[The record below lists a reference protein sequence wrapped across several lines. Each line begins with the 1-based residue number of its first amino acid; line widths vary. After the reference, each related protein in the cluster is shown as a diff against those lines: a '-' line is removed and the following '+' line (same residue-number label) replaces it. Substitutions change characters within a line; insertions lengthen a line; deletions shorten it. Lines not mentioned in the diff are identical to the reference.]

1 MPLRLSFVLYMVVTA
16 LAATF
21 VCALIINGLDNTRI
35 ELYYKYRDQAEQ
47 IPIPEGGHAE
57 YGYTDDAE
65 VYVIYDADDHAV
77 DSGSVPYDEG
87 SLVSDEGGVI
97 IMPEYSA
104 EDKSIDYVCRL
115 LQALTIPISY
125 LGAIILC
132 AVIFYRRKL
141 KRPIE
146 ILNAASE
153 KIAENDLGFTVE
165 VPCGNELGRLCESFE
180 KMRAALLELNR
191 EHWAQMEERRRLN
204 AAFAHDLRTPLTV
217 LRGRTSLL
225 EAELPPGSEA
235 AADVGVMK
243 THIERLVRYADAMS
257 NLQRMEDVE
266 VKREPMQL
274 SAIAEGLRETAE
286 ILFAGREVC
295 VTCAEG
301 TAEVDIEVVM
311 QVCGNILSNSARYA
325 RSRVDIDLSLVNG
338 AMRVAVTDDGGGFTR
353 EGLEKAAAPFYKGEG
368 GGSEHLGLGLNICDI
383 LCRRHGG
390 RLVIENVGA
399 GARVTAVFGGE

>member
-57 YGYTDDAE
+57 YGYTNDAE

-87 SLVSDEGGVI
+87 SLVSDVGGVI

-115 LQALTIPISY
+115 LQALTIPVSY

-141 KRPIE
+141 RRPIE

-217 LRGRTSLL
+217 LRGRASLL

-266 VKREPMQL
+266 VKRAPMQL

-295 VTCAEG
+295 VTSAEG

-325 RSRVDIDLSLVNG
+325 RSRVGIDLSLVNG

-353 EGLEKAAAPFYKGEG
+353 EGL
-368 GGSEHLGLGLNICDI
+368 
-383 LCRRHGG
+383 
-390 RLVIENVGA
+390 
-399 GARVTAVFGGE
+399 

>member
-16 LAATF
+16 LAATA

-57 YGYTDDAE
+57 YGYTNDAE

-87 SLVSDEGGVI
+87 SLVSDVGGVI

-115 LQALTIPISY
+115 LQALTIPVSY

-141 KRPIE
+141 RRPIE

-191 EHWAQMEERRRLN
+191 EHWAQMEERRRLT

-217 LRGRTSLL
+217 LRGRASLL

-235 AADVGVMK
+235 PR
-243 THIERLVRYADAMS
+243 T
-257 NLQRMEDVE
+257 
-266 VKREPMQL
+266 
-274 SAIAEGLRETAE
+274 SA
-286 ILFAGREVC
+286 
-295 VTCAEG
+295 
-301 TAEVDIEVVM
+301 
-311 QVCGNILSNSARYA
+311 S
-325 RSRVDIDLSLVNG
+325 
-338 AMRVAVTDDGGGFTR
+338 
-353 EGLEKAAAPFYKGEG
+353 
-368 GGSEHLGLGLNICDI
+368 
-383 LCRRHGG
+383 
-390 RLVIENVGA
+390 
-399 GARVTAVFGGE
+399 